1 MSLYGPLTVAAL
13 TSTRIRFVVPVAI
26 SAGDHSHV
34 VRVKEESMLAESH
47 DEEQIIA
54 RVAALDIA
62 KAELVSV
69 CGCRRQ
75 LAVSGGC
82 RKSRRTPR

>member
-1 MSLYGPLTVAAL
+1 MSSYGPLTVAASS
-13 TSTRIRFVVPVAI
+13 STRIRFVVPVAI
-26 SAGDHSHV
+26 SAGDHSQV
-34 VRVKEESMLAESH
+34 VGVEEEFMLAESH
-47 DEEQIIA
+47 DDEQIIA

-82 RKSRRTPR
+82 RR